1 MPFSFPGPLELVVV
15 LVIAL
20 IVLGPQRLPETA
32 RSVGKGMRELRDALS
47 GRDEDE
53 DDEEDEDEDEDPVLP
68 AETAT
73 RS

>member
-15 LVIAL
+15 LAIAL

-53 DDEEDEDEDEDPVLP
+53 DEDDDEDEDEDPVLP